1 MNTEHFL
8 SVQTAPKEEETEK
21 TGETKPLAR
30 KVSDRGVGSGGGAPL
45 VSDIYTGDIR
55 FSGL

>member
-1 MNTEHFL
+1 MIVNTEHFL

-30 KVSDRGVGSGGGAPL
+30 KVSDRDVGSGGGGGGHPW
-45 VSDIYTGDIR
+45 
-55 FSGL
+55 